1 MENNQSTQQSSELGD
16 SKLVRSS
23 RRTAPSN
30 NLNSLLILFKGWNW
44 LTWVG
49 AWVLLLG
56 IIAISILSLVYPISL
71 SPEPEP
77 KTVAAENPTET
88 SSQTSSLPLWVVG
101 AAVTFAASS
110 LVIFKRLNSSS
121 HSDIRRR
128 SSGRSL
134 TRRQQRKLLVQGHSS
149 SPTQPEL
156 LSPTAPMPIQIE
168 PIVMLP
174 PEESHLVDSGEE
186 SLAQMLG
193 DRSPSSA
200 SDLTAGKS
208 LNAELEPVVTVLP
221 PESSHL
227 VDLEE
232 ESLAEMMDIRR
243 HRSLASILQN
253 SKVKD

>member
-1 MENNQSTQQSSELGD
+1 MKNNQNTQQSSELDD

-23 RRTAPSN
+23 RRTAPSD
-30 NLNSLLILFKGWNW
+30 NLNSLLMLFKRWNW

-49 AWVLLLG
+49 AWVLLFG
-56 IIAISILSLVYPISL
+56 IMAISILSLVYPISL
-71 SPEPEP
+71 SQEPEP
-77 KTVAAENPTET
+77 KTIAAENPNET

-101 AAVTFAASS
+101 AAVTFAGS
-110 LVIFKRLNSSS
+110 LIIFKRLNSSS

-134 TRRQQRKLLVQGHSS
+134 TRRQQRKLLLQGHSS

-156 LSPTAPMPIQIE
+156 LSPTAPMPVEIE
-168 PIVMLP
+168 PVVILS
-174 PEESHLVDSGEE
+174 PEESQLVNSEEE

-193 DRSPSSA
+193 DRSPSST
-200 SDLTAGKS
+200 SDLTAGKN
-208 LNAELEPVVTVLP
+208 LTAESEPVVTVLP
-221 PESSHL
+221 PEASHL
-227 VDLEE
+227 VNLAE